1 MFLRYALGEYAM
13 KTRRMTAALLAVAML
28 LAACAILPAIDPP
41 RVTLAGIESVAFEGM
56 ELRMLV
62 KLRVQ
67 NPNGVAL
74 DYDGIDVQLSLQG
87 KGVARGVSDERGS
100 VPRYGE
106 AIVALPVTIS
116 LMDLGRQALSIFNGA
131 GGPIH
136 YAIEGKLGSPLL
148 GATRFHSQGEVA
160 LPLPGMSADDAAV
173 RDPER
178 NPL

>member
-1 MFLRYALGEYAM
+1 MFLCIFRRGIRVPAAIVAL
-13 KTRRMTAALLAVAML
+13 VAS
-28 LAACAILPAIDPP
+28 ACAILPALDPP
-41 RVTLAGIESVAFEGM
+41 RVTLADIDSVSFEGM

-62 KLRVQ
+62 RLRVQ

-106 AIVALPVTIS
+106 ATVVLPVTVS
-116 LMDLGRQALSIFNGA
+116 LIDLGRQALGIFSGTD
-131 GGPIH
+131 GRVH
-136 YAIEGKLGSPLL
+136 YAIEGKLGGSLL
-148 GATRFHSQGEVA
+148 GATRFHSEGQVSV
-160 LPLPGMSADDAAV
+160 PLPGTPADASAD
-173 RDPER
+173 REPEK

>member
-1 MFLRYALGEYAM
+1 MRWLHGVITAM
-13 KTRRMTAALLAVAML
+13 TLLL
-28 LAACAILPAIDPP
+28 CGCASLPAFDPP
-41 RVTLAGIESVAFEGM
+41 RVTLAGIDSVAFEGM

-62 KLRVQ
+62 QLRVQ
-67 NPNGVAL
+67 NPNGIAL

-87 KGVARGVSDERGS
+87 KGVARGVSNERGS

-106 AIVALPVTIS
+106 AVVALPVTIS
-116 LMDLGRQALSIFNGA
+116 LMDLGRQALGILK
-131 GGPIH
+131 GGDSRVH

-160 LPLPGMSADDAAV
+160 FPLPGIGAEPPAP
-173 RDPER
+173 RDPDR

>member
-1 MFLRYALGEYAM
+1 LLGFALILGSC
-13 KTRRMTAALLAVAML
+13 AALTAR
-28 LAACAILPAIDPP
+28 DPI
-41 RVTLAGIESVAFEGM
+41 RVTVAGIESLPGEGM
-56 ELRMLV
+56 EARMLV

-116 LMDLGRQALSIFNGA
+116 LMDLGRQALSIFKGA

-148 GATRFHSQGEVA
+148 GATRFHSQGELA

-173 RDPER
+173 RDPEG